1 MDGTTYNDLGEAWQ
15 MTANVAT
22 PLSFTLPT
30 DAIGKETV
38 FVRIM
43 GTGTELLSEKY
54 AFTAG
59 EFCGLKYATNS
70 ESGVGNVYVLGDA
83 VVVAD
88 ETAPVVTATIPAD
101 QAVGVSATGKI
112 TITFDERIESANSNG
127 AVTLGDKTLQPEWSS
142 RSVSFNY
149 SQLDY
154 GTQYTF
160 QMPANY
166 VQDRSGNKYAE
177 AVVLTFTTMQR
188 PTVTKALYDF
198 VVPTDGTIDEAL
210 AAANSRQD
218 KVSRFRVFI
227 KNSAEPYVFHPAGR
241 VKGGDDKE
249 YDNPT
254 SVLSA
259 ANTSFIGESMEGVVL
274 TNVTPDATWNN
285 GFGAACPLEG
295 IGKGDVL
302 QIKGTD
308 CYFQNL
314 TIKTSMGDAHGR
326 DIAVN
331 DQSNRTIFKDAC
343 LWGYQ
348 DTYVSNNQNGKF
360 YFEGGVIRGRTDYIC
375 GKGDAYYNKVT
386 FRQVK
391 SGYLAVPSVPKKY
404 GYILQSCKIVGDTDG
419 VNGTYTLGRPWGQG
433 TPIALF
439 IDTEM

>member
-1 MDGTTYNDLGEAWQ
+1 MFH
-15 MTANVAT
+15 
-22 PLSFTLPT
+22 P
-30 DAIGKETV
+30 
-38 FVRIM
+38 
-43 GTGTELLSEKY
+43 
-54 AFTAG
+54 
-59 EFCGLKYATNS
+59 
-70 ESGVGNVYVLGDA
+70 
-83 VVVAD
+83 
-88 ETAPVVTATIPAD
+88 
-101 QAVGVSATGKI
+101 TGK
-112 TITFDERIESANSNG
+112 
-127 AVTLGDKTLQPEWSS
+127 VT
-142 RSVSFNY
+142 
-149 SQLDY
+149 
-154 GTQYTF
+154 
-160 QMPANY
+160 
-166 VQDRSGNKYAE
+166 
-177 AVVLTFTTMQR
+177 
-188 PTVTKALYDF
+188 
-198 VVPTDGTIDEAL
+198 
-210 AAANSRQD
+210 
-218 KVSRFRVFI
+218 
-227 KNSAEPYVFHPAGR
+227 
-241 VKGGDDKE
+241 GGDGNE

-274 TNVTPDATWNN
+274 TNVTPGATWNN
-285 GFGAACPLEG
+285 GFGDACPLEG

-326 DIAVN
+326 DIAVQ

-404 GYILQSCKIVGDTDG
+404 GYILQGCKIVGDTDD

-439 IDTEM
+439 IDTEMEVVPSAIGWSEMSSGWPARFAEYGSHTVNGAAVDLSGRKTIFAETHENNPVLTAEEAAQPTLAAVMGQDDDWQPTTLTEQAPVPTGLQANAGELSWTGSDYALLYAIVKDGKIIAFTTEPTYTATEEGEYAVRAANEMGGLSAPCAAISVNTTGISGAMRLNDNGQLIIDNVIYDLQGRQLPTMQRGLNIVCMSDGTIRKIMVK